1 MLGLMNATPEPPAH
15 PARHHPRLVSAVA
28 VAATVVAGVGVAVQ
42 SRVNGELGQRLDDG
56 FTAAIISFGSGW
68 VILLVLLAFSPR
80 GRAGMREVA
89 AGLRD
94 GRLAWWM
101 LLGGLA
107 GGLFVL
113 AQGLV
118 AGIIGVAIFTIAI
131 VTGQTLTGLIVDA
144 TGFAGVPRSPLRLAR
159 VVGAAITIVA
169 VGVAVIPRLG
179 GGEFAPVAVVMP
191 LLAGV
196 AIGFQQAFNGRV
208 RTESQSALA
217 ATTINFTVG
226 TAALFAAAIV
236 HLLIAG
242 LPEPLPANPWLYIG
256 GAVGTIFIAIQSVTV
271 GRIGVLVLGLS
282 LVAGQ
287 LAASLV
293 FEVVAPLG
301 PGSSTATAVAVG
313 LAFAGVLVASI
324 PQRRPSGG

>member
-1 MLGLMNATPEPPAH
+1 MNATPGPRGHA
-15 PARHHPRLVSAVA
+15 AGRHPRLVTALAVT
-28 VAATVVAGVGVAVQ
+28 ATVLAGVGVAVQ

-56 FTAAIISFGSGW
+56 FTAALISFSSGW

-80 GRAGMREVA
+80 GRAGMEAVV

-107 GGLFVL
+107 GALFVL

-131 VTGQTLTGLIVDA
+131 VTGQTLTGLVVDA
-144 TGFAGVPRSPLRLAR
+144 TGFAGVQRSPLRVAR

-179 GGEFAPVAVVMP
+179 GAEFAPAAIVLP

-196 AIGFQQAFNGRV
+196 AIGFQQAVNGRV
-208 RTESQSALA
+208 RSESRSALA

-236 HLLIAG
+236 HLLVEG
-242 LPEPLPANPWLYIG
+242 LPEALPANPVLYIG

-271 GRIGVLVLGLS
+271 ARVGVLVLGLS

-287 LAASLV
+287 LAAALV

-324 PQRRPSGG
+324 PPRRRSVA